1 MQVLGYIFLARDRS
15 QQMAET
21 EQVAAIAAYCRDLG
35 LPAARYLVEE
45 NRDVRRPLRLR
56 PRGRELLAQLA
67 PGDVL
72 VALRAAWVLASAFE
86 GERLL
91 QQLKAENI
99 ALHCVDLG
107 GNISLPEKRRLQ
119 VSEGPA
125 PLVAKLLAAL
135 TVCERG
141 TQGRAIRA
149 AKRHGRDL
157 GKYLGGPVPFGWEV
171 DGAGYLAPHEGQQ
184 RIIEAILT
192 LRRDRWSYREISHKL
207 LEEYGVRLSH
217 EGVRRLCTGEREK
230 RGGERRLET
239 ATVSQKDASSDERP
253 AR

>member
-15 QQMAET
+15 QLVAEA
-21 EQVAAIAAYCRDLG
+21 EQAAALATYCRDLG
-35 LPAARYLVEE
+35 LSAPRCLVEE
-45 NRDVRRPLRLR
+45 HGHVKRPLRLR
-56 PRGRELLAQLA
+56 QRGKDLLAQLT
-67 PGDVL
+67 PGDV
-72 VALRAAWVLASAFE
+72 VVVLRAAWVLSSAFE

-91 QQLKAENI
+91 QQFKAGGI

-125 PLVAKLLAAL
+125 SLVAKLLAAL

-141 TQGRAIRA
+141 GQGRAIRT

-171 DGAGYLAPHEGQQ
+171 DGGGFLTPHEGQQ
-184 RIIEAILT
+184 RIIEAMHT
-192 LRRDRWSYREISHKL
+192 LRRERWSYREISRKL

-217 EGVRRLCTGEREK
+217 EGVRRLCSGG
-230 RGGERRLET
+230 RGGGS
-239 ATVSQKDASSDERP
+239 ATRGQEASSAAGEEVARERHP
-253 AR
+253 R